1 MVAGN
6 ANEAAEQFDIPQD
19 MVVYYLRLLKRG
31 PVWTPEE
38 TPEVM
43 RLQAAHLDYGRTL
56 RDAGRLILN
65 GPLIDDGMLRGA
77 GILRAGSLEEARALS
92 DGDPAVQAGRLVS
105 EIHPWMVYR
114 GILPE

>member
-1 MVAGN
+1 MADT
-6 ANEAAEQFDIPQD
+6 AHEAMEQFEVPPD

-43 RLQAAHLDYGRTL
+43 RLQAAHLDYGRKL
-56 RDAGRLILN
+56 REAGRLILN
-65 GPLIDDGMLRGA
+65 GPLLDTGMLRGA
-77 GILRAGSLEEARALS
+77 GILRAGSLEEAQALS

-105 EIHPWMVYR
+105 DIHPWMVSR
-114 GILPE
+114 GVLPE

>member
-1 MVAGN
+1 MTNN
-6 ANEAAEQFDIPQD
+6 ANEAAAQFEVPQD

-43 RLQAAHLDYGRTL
+43 RLQAAHLDYGRKL
-56 RDAGRLILN
+56 REAGRLILN
-65 GPLIDDGMLRGA
+65 GPLIDNGMLRGA
-77 GILRAGSLEEARALS
+77 GILRADSLEEAQALS

-114 GILPE
+114 GVLKE